1 MSDARDPEFLALRA
15 LVKVLFDALVDH
27 YESEIGIHQELQ
39 SRAERLIESYVFDL
53 PAPRANVLRKQALE
67 SLSLMLADESM
78 PSTEGEATSSAED

>member
-1 MSDARDPEFLALRA
+1 MSDARDPQFLALRA
-15 LVKVLFDALVDH
+15 LVKVLFDALVEH

-67 SLSLMLADESM
+67 ELSLMLSDGSM
-78 PSTEGEATSSAED
+78 PPAEDEETSTAHD